1 MSYSDLQLKNAT
13 QVAYQNFQKP
23 FQQLIN
29 AGQKPPIKIIEL
41 CEQMIN
47 DKYTTADKVYNH
59 LFPDLDNED
68 IRNWAIVD
76 IYDSNKN
83 TVNDTGFYGCVID
96 VGEGDAIVA
105 FRGSE
110 GATDLSNLQHDWIEA
125 DLGLVNS
132 TLTIQQGEV
141 YKFLKKISESDYINN
156 YDSLG
161 LTGHSLGGNLAM
173 HGAIVSAMPEI
184 GLDDK
189 LKRCVS
195 YDGPGYSD
203 EYIDYYEKYINKVS
217 GKITHYKWSPVG
229 GLLFELPNVSRIPL
243 KFEEKDDF
251 IYNLIGRHSTTSIIF
266 DGENAVHG
274 DETTWDILTSKFS
287 KGIDHM
293 PSIIGDTLVSTLSA
307 LLYGG
312 MWMYTEMFKDNEI
325 TPFGVSVITAAA
337 KNLIAIGPIKTVK
350 LVASLLFI
358 ATVSFFAVIAY
369 EYTYEFIEYIIN
381 EAAEAVTKFCSWL
394 KDKADELKAFIS
406 KGLDYLK
413 NWFNNNLNVGYK
425 YASSNPQI
433 KVDTYKLRSYA
444 QRLQSVNSRIS
455 RLDRRLDSLYWDVGL
470 LDLWNLMQADLL
482 TGYSWRLQRAATYLN
497 DTAFDFEK
505 AENELVNS
513 L

>member
-1 MSYSDLQLKNAT
+1 
-13 QVAYQNFQKP
+13 
-23 FQQLIN
+23 
-29 AGQKPPIKIIEL
+29 
-41 CEQMIN
+41 
-47 DKYTTADKVYNH
+47 
-59 LFPDLDNED
+59 
-68 IRNWAIVD
+68 
-76 IYDSNKN
+76 
-83 TVNDTGFYGCVID
+83 
-96 VGEGDAIVA
+96 
-105 FRGSE
+105 
-110 GATDLSNLQHDWIEA
+110 
-125 DLGLVNS
+125 
-132 TLTIQQGEV
+132 
-141 YKFLKKISESDYINN
+141 
-156 YDSLG
+156 
-161 LTGHSLGGNLAM
+161 
-173 HGAIVSAMPEI
+173 
-184 GLDDK
+184 
-189 LKRCVS
+189 
-195 YDGPGYSD
+195 
-203 EYIDYYEKYINKVS
+203 
-217 GKITHYKWSPVG
+217 
-229 GLLFELPNVSRIPL
+229 
-243 KFEEKDDF
+243 
-251 IYNLIGRHSTTSIIF
+251 
-266 DGENAVHG
+266 
-274 DETTWDILTSKFS
+274 
-287 KGIDHM
+287 M

-337 KNLIAIGPIKTVK
+337 KTLIAIGPIKTVK

-358 ATVSFFAVIAY
+358 AVVSFFAVIAY

-482 TGYSWRLQRAATYLN
+482 TGYSWRLQRAASYLN